1 MKNINDIRYDNCSL
15 LEGVSPIREQ
25 YLSRQFKVTNLRTNV
40 HTVSNYISYY
50 LVLYSQIIYLL
61 YILSWPPIYY
71 LCSHVYFLLFIFPH
85 GFIYDIIIL
94 VEDQLSPICFL
105 VFVRLFLCNPIHPF
119 KRLIILNVTNRL
131 ALDGNMNIFYV
142 HARMREPL

>member
-1 MKNINDIRYDNCSL
+1 MLITRGC
-15 LEGVSPIREQ
+15 VSNKRAISIQ
-25 YLSRQFKVTNLRTNV
+25 AVQGNQFKNKCTYCFKL
-40 HTVSNYISYY
+40 HFPLISFECLTGYY

-61 YILSWPPIYY
+61 YILSWPSIYY